1 LGYLLNQF
9 NASCQVHAK
18 VNESPLDSLSFV
30 LFLLKH
36 KHVMVEELLKFFVG
50 EVDTELFEAVVLHLA
65 NISETGNQ
73 RDTN

>member
-1 LGYLLNQF
+1 
-9 NASCQVHAK
+9 
-18 VNESPLDSLSFV
+18 
-30 LFLLKH
+30 
-36 KHVMVEELLKFFVG
+36 MVEELLKFFVG